1 MQYTY
6 KGGVAPESPGLNVV
20 ARRKAPLTARGAQ
33 RRRVDTVARDEQRG
47 ELEPA
52 YDELVDIEPAEL

>member
-20 ARRKAPLTARGAQ
+20 AQTQHDCKPRRTAHMLAVTKAARGSILKFHC
-33 RRRVDTVARDEQRG
+33 TRG
-47 ELEPA
+47 
-52 YDELVDIEPAEL
+52 VS